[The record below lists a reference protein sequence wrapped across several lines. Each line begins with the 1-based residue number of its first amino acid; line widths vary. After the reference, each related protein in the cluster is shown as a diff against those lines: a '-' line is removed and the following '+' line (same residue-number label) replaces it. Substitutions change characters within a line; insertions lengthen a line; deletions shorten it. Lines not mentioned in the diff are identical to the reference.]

1 MKKQREKTQIIIYW
15 ERKGDITIGIMK
27 IKLSKIFWASLSLIW
42 KFDEITFSI
51 QKILLIKTD
60 SRGNRKLKQSCHCGN
75 QTRS

>member
-42 KFDEITFSI
+42 KFDEIKFSI

-60 SRGNRKLKQSCHCGN
+60 SRGNRKLKQPCHCGN